1 MHDVIHSGP
10 DLSVAADLAPAYE
23 VFAGSAALGLVLL
36 CDHASNALPPA
47 YGTLGLDTREFQRH
61 IAYDI
66 GGAGVTSR
74 LSTALSAPAVM
85 TRYSRLLIDCN
96 RGTDDPTLIMKLSDG
111 AVVPGNRLVDT
122 AERTK
127 RIKLYYEP
135 YHRAIDALI
144 DRCLDTGT
152 PPILIS
158 IHSFTDKWKGR
169 ARPWHAGILWDRDDR
184 AARPLIEDLQKDASL
199 VVGDNEP
206 YSGRLKGDTMWRHGT
221 MRGIAHAIIEIRQDL
236 IADERGQAEWAERIE
251 KILARMLACPLL
263 QPEIKVIRHY
273 GSHAE

>member
-1 MHDVIHSGP
+1 M
-10 DLSVAADLAPAYE
+10 
-23 VFAGSAALGLVLL
+23 
-36 CDHASNALPPA
+36 
-47 YGTLGLDTREFQRH
+47 
-61 IAYDI
+61 
-66 GGAGVTSR
+66 
-74 LSTALSAPAVM
+74 
-85 TRYSRLLIDCN
+85 
-96 RGTDDPTLIMKLSDG
+96 
-111 AVVPGNRLVDT
+111 
-122 AERTK
+122 
-127 RIKLYYEP
+127 
-135 YHRAIDALI
+135 
-144 DRCLDTGT
+144 
-152 PPILIS
+152 IS